1 MSPSVYKVSEFTR
14 EVRALLEGRFSEI
27 WITGEVSNLATPASG
42 HIYFSLKDDRAQ
54 IRCAM
59 FRSRRL
65 KYSGDLDDGAAV
77 LVRGKVSI
85 YEPRGD
91 FQLIVDYIEPAGEGE
106 LRRKF
111 ELLKARLD
119 NEGLFD
125 PAQRRALPALPRRVG
140 LITSSQGAAVRDVL
154 STLARRFP
162 LADVDLHP
170 VMVQGE
176 TAAPQIA
183 QALAKMGNLGNVD
196 VVILARGGGSLE
208 DLWAF
213 NEEVVVRA
221 IRNSPA
227 PVVTGIGHET
237 DFTLADFAADLR
249 CATPTAAAEA
259 ITPDPDALDELLL
272 RHAERLQSTIGYRL
286 QLMAQQ
292 VDGAQKG
299 LPHPR
304 DRLAHRARR
313 LLFIAE
319 QINKAWHNCARITG
333 HNIERYR
340 QRLQTA
346 SPMSRL
352 PYLRR
357 SHNEYKKQVTG
368 RMTYLLERQVHALD
382 TLESRLRALSPLAT
396 LERGFAVVQL
406 EENSAVVRSSDQLTR
421 GAIIHTRFARGSARA
436 HVDTVVPAAPTNPSH
451 RSSRSK

>member
-1 MSPSVYKVSEFTR
+1 MGPSVYQVSEFTR
-14 EVRALLEGRFSEI
+14 EVRAVLEGRFSEI

-183 QALAKMGNLGNVD
+183 QALAKMG
-196 VVILARGGGSLE
+196 
-208 DLWAF
+208 
-213 NEEVVVRA
+213 
-221 IRNSPA
+221 
-227 PVVTGIGHET
+227 
-237 DFTLADFAADLR
+237 
-249 CATPTAAAEA
+249 
-259 ITPDPDALDELLL
+259 
-272 RHAERLQSTIGYRL
+272 
-286 QLMAQQ
+286 
-292 VDGAQKG
+292 
-299 LPHPR
+299 
-304 DRLAHRARR
+304 
-313 LLFIAE
+313 
-319 QINKAWHNCARITG
+319 
-333 HNIERYR
+333 
-340 QRLQTA
+340 
-346 SPMSRL
+346 
-352 PYLRR
+352 
-357 SHNEYKKQVTG
+357 
-368 RMTYLLERQVHALD
+368 
-382 TLESRLRALSPLAT
+382 
-396 LERGFAVVQL
+396 
-406 EENSAVVRSSDQLTR
+406 
-421 GAIIHTRFARGSARA
+421 
-436 HVDTVVPAAPTNPSH
+436 
-451 RSSRSK
+451 